1 MKLYLSSVGIPDS
14 DAFLRLFGKHTPR
27 TVAIIPTA
35 WDSYPPDKSAPF
47 IAATNAEFT
56 KMGFTYEHVD
66 LKDFDGKKDKLH
78 TKLSDF
84 KALWVLDGNTF
95 LLNYWMRQS
104 GFDEIIGDLLAN
116 GMAYGGESAGATV
129 AGKTLHGIELLD
141 NPADA
146 PEVLWEGLN
155 LVDYGIIPHWGVEKY
170 AGRAEQ
176 SYEEMQQF
184 CMVKTLKNGGHVT
197 VL

>member
-1 MKLYLSSVGIPDS
+1 MKLYLSSVGIPDTR
-14 DAFLRLFGKHTPR
+14 AFLKLFGKHTPR
-27 TVAIIPTA
+27 TAAIIPTA
-35 WDSYPPDKSAPF
+35 WHSYPTEKSAPF
-47 IAATNAEFT
+47 IAATSAEFT
-56 KMGFTYEHVD
+56 KMGFTYKYVD
-66 LKDFDGKKDKLH
+66 LKDFDGKKDELRA
-78 TKLSDF
+78 KLSDF
-84 KALWVLDGNTF
+84 SALWVLGGNTF

-104 GFDEIIGDLLAN
+104 GFDEIIRGLLAN
-116 GMAYGGESAGATV
+116 GTVYGGESAGAVV

-155 LVDYGIIPHWGVEKY
+155 LVDYGVIPHWGVEKY

-184 CMVKTLKNGGHVT
+184 CKVKTLKNDERIT